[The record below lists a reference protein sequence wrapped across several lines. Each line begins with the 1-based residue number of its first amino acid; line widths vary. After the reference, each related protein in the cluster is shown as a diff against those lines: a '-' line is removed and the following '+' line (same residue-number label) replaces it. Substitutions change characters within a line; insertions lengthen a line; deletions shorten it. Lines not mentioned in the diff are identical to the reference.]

1 MHVTNPQIWAEPRSP
16 ASATPASSRLRGHE
30 PNGSTPSRLGVSERW
45 CVCFSAGTIH
55 TPYMYYSC
63 PSELHNSTQ
72 AYNELLPF
80 CSHKLKNSQATID
93 WSISLA
99 LSLALSV
106 A

>member
-72 AYNELLPF
+72 AYNKLLPF
-80 CSHKLKNSQATID
+80 CSHKLKNSQASID
-93 WSISLA
+93 SSISLA

>member
-1 MHVTNPQIWAEPRSP
+1 
-16 ASATPASSRLRGHE
+16 
-30 PNGSTPSRLGVSERW
+30 
-45 CVCFSAGTIH
+45 
-55 TPYMYYSC
+55 MYYSC